1 MSSGLNRSGTWKLSP
16 RASMDVAE
24 KGGDSLPASSLMND
38 SLPDSAGILANRY
51 DKYLSLVSN
60 IESFISSYLGIISSN
75 SKGHEK
81 VKKTLYNSASPQFEV
96 NPSGNSPVSGSVGAN
111 GSNTTENEET
121 GVNGFIDALRKTID
135 DNQNRSIETED
146 KIKTQ
151 ILPELHKLNEEIT
164 TRRKEFVT
172 QSSKEEKELKKLH
185 QITSKEISKLSSSIG
200 SYDNSNKKVDYHDDP
215 YLLKRSILHHGEI
228 QIKKEN
234 LHLDFLESSENTI
247 KILENQ
253 IIVIIKKVFNSFSQ
267 LVCDYYG
274 NKVNSFNDLT
284 LVLNSIPD
292 NYEWNNF
299 QEKNKDLL
307 ISSGSSP
314 SSLTNNAQLASSIDN
329 LTINDTAKFTASSN
343 KYKRDIKDITFP
355 NDNHTSTAPI
365 LEGLLLKRE
374 GTLNK
379 KYNSYYYVITKSR
392 YLLEFQS
399 RSMKESHHPSVI
411 LYLPDCLLGSPSS
424 PTSGHFKFIL
434 QGKDLSQ
441 VLIKTKKKYHFQAS
455 SYDEMLT
462 WYNIISEVS
471 GLMHSNEELRNASL
485 IRSDDEDED
494 VSSGTAPSSN
504 E

>member
-1 MSSGLNRSGTWKLSP
+1 MSSGLNRSGTWKISP
-16 RASMDVAE
+16 RSSMDAPD
-24 KGGDSLPASSLMND
+24 KGGDALSSSSLMND
-38 SLPDSAGILANRY
+38 SLPDSAGLLANRY
-51 DKYLSLVSN
+51 DKYLSLVTN
-60 IESFISSYLGIISSN
+60 IESFISSYSGIISSN

-96 NPSGNSPVSGSVGAN
+96 NPNGNSPVSGSVGAN
-111 GSNTTENEET
+111 GSNTAEDEEK
-121 GVNGFIDALRKTID
+121 GINGFIDALRRTID
-135 DNQNRSIETED
+135 ENQNRSVETEA

-151 ILPELHKLNEEIT
+151 ILPELQKLSEEIS
-164 TRRKEFVT
+164 TRRKEFVL
-172 QSSKEEKELKKLH
+172 QSNKEDKELKKLH
-185 QITSKEISKLSSSIG
+185 QTTSKEISKLSSSIG
-200 SYDNSNKKVDYHDDP
+200 SYDNSNKRIDYHDDP

-234 LHLDFLESSENTI
+234 LHLDFLENSENTI

-267 LVCDYYG
+267 LVCDFYG

-284 LVLNSIPD
+284 LFLNSIPD

-314 SSLTNNAQLASSIDN
+314 SSVSNAQLTSSIDN
-329 LTINDTAKFTASSN
+329 LTLSDTNKFTASSN

-355 NDNHTSTAPI
+355 NDTHSATSPI

-399 RSMKESHHPSVI
+399 RSMKESHHPSLI
-411 LYLPDCLLGSPSS
+411 LYLPDCLLGSPAS
-424 PTSGHFKFIL
+424 PTSGHFKFVL

-441 VLIKTKKKYHFQAS
+441 VLIKTKKKYNFQAS

-462 WYNIISEVS
+462 WYNIIAEVS

-485 IRSDDEDED
+485 IRSDDEDEE
-494 VSSGTAPSSN
+494 VSSGTAPS
-504 E
+504 EE